1 MQSITL
7 TMLIVVAYAIVAG
20 FLMTWAAS
28 NSQSY
33 IAHRVHL
40 AISRIGYFVAFYLA
54 SLLPFLNGTFQP
66 VIENQPIAVIGI
78 IGGMIFAY
86 YVPQLQLGWHR
97 RLRSTKS

>member
-1 MQSITL
+1 MQSVTL
-7 TMLIVVAYAIVAG
+7 TMLLVVAYFAVVG

-33 IAHRVHL
+33 RAHRIHL
-40 AISRIGYFVAFYLA
+40 AIARVGHFVAFYLA

-66 VIENQPIAVIGI
+66 VIENQPVVVIGLV
-78 IGGMIFAY
+78 GGMIFAY
-86 YVPQLQLGWHR
+86 YVPRLQLGWHR